1 MEDIL
6 DAQWKETKVKKDSDL
21 GSRKFFDQLLMD
33 SFLIIYFRRERKH
46 SDFSIELL
54 ISSETINFLSN
65 YII

>member
-6 DAQWKETKVKKDSDL
+6 DAQWKETKVKKGSDL

-33 SFLIIYFRRERKH
+33 SFLIIYFRRKH
-46 SDFSIELL
+46 ADFSIELL